1 MDSSEPSNSGTIS
14 YEKPYVP
21 KNVKAT
27 CGFKDT
33 ITLSWDP
40 VENASMYIIEG
51 IEASRFGS
59 AKMEEYGTTSSTS
72 ITFNLNGSGNGAYRV
87 FDANQSYI
95 FSVRAYINYGSSTDY
110 LISDNSNYVEGCFAP
125 ETVQFHITVTNTSIR
140 AYWNC
145 SNLFSTLNNEKEP
158 VQLYTPEFTLL
169 YQKQGENSWHEIKA
183 SDDIDAQTL
192 WLFTNLDVRKW
203 GFEHS
208 QEYVFMLRMNVKDTD
223 ALPVTSESISLRIDD
238 SLDVSSVNNLT
249 ATDGTYSDK
258 VVLTWDIPSWSLPAN
273 RSNSY
278 FKIQRAQSGSD
289 TWITLV
295 DEIAEKDNINTTITP
310 NGSSSITESIT
321 YEDKSAAPGVQ
332 YIYRVINGAIDT
344 DNLIHNQE
352 DNDAATANGRIFYPA
367 PVEVSGE
374 WAIDSSSHLKG
385 TSTLSWGSLM
395 TQIPSDLS
403 YKIEKSVWHG
413 KIDKTTK
420 EFIDISPD
428 EVSSG
433 TKTISESVESLC
445 TECSAEGTIHKYNY
459 RLVITR
465 GNSVVYELGI
475 FFSDENRPTIGSVI
489 ENQIF
494 TDFCVTNNGLND
506 YINAI
511 RIEWK
516 ESTELSEAD
525 ISYSYAIKNVGD
537 KEYSSYR
544 SLNPE
549 YDSASGLMYFVINN
563 INDSNEKQ
571 IKLSAS
577 YSVGDETITY
587 PTAEDDIFVTGKR
600 FDLSDIAI
608 TASDGTYND
617 RISIGWD
624 EIAVSSENIVFS
636 VEMDNSAIDTI
647 NPINNT
653 YEILDTNSHVTA
665 GEDYSFSISAYNM
678 NQSGTPKTYTKS
690 DSGYI
695 LPIPKISNV
704 TKAAYDDQIIVEW
717 NDCGEKVDGYN
728 IYVYDSRSMSE
739 SIHRETIEDANS
751 FILSND
757 MLTLEAGVDYY
768 FAVSGIKKNNTD
780 TVVESKFYDRQDY
793 FDELVENYPYGS
805 DPINVGY
812 IFDGYFTADQI
823 EITELV
829 NGDYIAD
836 YFQIKIPV
844 NKTIRSITISS
855 TSGEDKSY
863 KTSDARTSSGN
874 AVDDFWIINEGTE
887 AEPAWFAYINSQIG
901 VVEIVNNNSIRVP
914 VVYVQSFGPADNTS
928 TELFTMNENGGYRRG
943 LTNYDYIR
951 LFNIAFREG
960 VNSCRSEDVEW
971 WDPYTEDR
979 KYNSDKTV
987 YTGISYSEWDLVNY
1001 HNPGFIQFINYKQ
1014 SNLYSLNSTDGW
1026 NGRLLTYPYKG
1037 SGIGSNN
1044 KLESVETSN
1053 IAYPTQ
1059 MKFYS
1064 ISIFG
1069 ETVNYKD
1076 VNIVINTLNVKNGDS
1091 NEGVGIYTVN
1101 DSTIEITKDIFDK
1114 YIKEKP

>member
-367 PVEVSGE
+367 PVKVSGE
-374 WAIDSSSHLKG
+374 WAVDSNSHLKG

-395 TQIPSDLS
+395 TQI
-403 YKIEKSVWHG
+403 
-413 KIDKTTK
+413 T
-420 EFIDISPD
+420 
-428 EVSSG
+428 
-433 TKTISESVESLC
+433 
-445 TECSAEGTIHKYNY
+445 
-459 RLVITR
+459 
-465 GNSVVYELGI
+465 
-475 FFSDENRPTIGSVI
+475 
-489 ENQIF
+489 
-494 TDFCVTNNGLND
+494 
-506 YINAI
+506 
-511 RIEWK
+511 
-516 ESTELSEAD
+516 
-525 ISYSYAIKNVGD
+525 
-537 KEYSSYR
+537 
-544 SLNPE
+544 
-549 YDSASGLMYFVINN
+549 
-563 INDSNEKQ
+563 
-571 IKLSAS
+571 
-577 YSVGDETITY
+577 
-587 PTAEDDIFVTGKR
+587 
-600 FDLSDIAI
+600 
-608 TASDGTYND
+608 
-617 RISIGWD
+617 
-624 EIAVSSENIVFS
+624 
-636 VEMDNSAIDTI
+636 
-647 NPINNT
+647 
-653 YEILDTNSHVTA
+653 
-665 GEDYSFSISAYNM
+665 
-678 NQSGTPKTYTKS
+678 
-690 DSGYI
+690 
-695 LPIPKISNV
+695 
-704 TKAAYDDQIIVEW
+704 
-717 NDCGEKVDGYN
+717 
-728 IYVYDSRSMSE
+728 
-739 SIHRETIEDANS
+739 
-751 FILSND
+751 
-757 MLTLEAGVDYY
+757 
-768 FAVSGIKKNNTD
+768 
-780 TVVESKFYDRQDY
+780 
-793 FDELVENYPYGS
+793 
-805 DPINVGY
+805 
-812 IFDGYFTADQI
+812 
-823 EITELV
+823 
-829 NGDYIAD
+829 
-836 YFQIKIPV
+836 
-844 NKTIRSITISS
+844 
-855 TSGEDKSY
+855 
-863 KTSDARTSSGN
+863 
-874 AVDDFWIINEGTE
+874 
-887 AEPAWFAYINSQIG
+887 
-901 VVEIVNNNSIRVP
+901 
-914 VVYVQSFGPADNTS
+914 
-928 TELFTMNENGGYRRG
+928 
-943 LTNYDYIR
+943 
-951 LFNIAFREG
+951 
-960 VNSCRSEDVEW
+960 
-971 WDPYTEDR
+971 
-979 KYNSDKTV
+979 
-987 YTGISYSEWDLVNY
+987 
-1001 HNPGFIQFINYKQ
+1001 
-1014 SNLYSLNSTDGW
+1014 
-1026 NGRLLTYPYKG
+1026 
-1037 SGIGSNN
+1037 
-1044 KLESVETSN
+1044 
-1053 IAYPTQ
+1053 
-1059 MKFYS
+1059 
-1064 ISIFG
+1064 
-1069 ETVNYKD
+1069 
-1076 VNIVINTLNVKNGDS
+1076 
-1091 NEGVGIYTVN
+1091 
-1101 DSTIEITKDIFDK
+1101 
-1114 YIKEKP
+1114 